1 LPNQSVAAAEADAIA
16 AKLTSAQMKSFVL
29 ASFFFVEAILNFSPE
44 PFHSHR
50 VYPIALF
57 SP

>member
-1 LPNQSVAAAEADAIA
+1 
-16 AKLTSAQMKSFVL
+16 MKSFVL